1 MRISENSGE
10 LYEELANKIEA
21 RDDPAARRA
30 FQELLKTG
38 RSRQEIVIQVSRVI
52 EKRSAGNPGVSGTR
66 ETSWL
71 RPHRSSG
78 ASQDDGLKKPRAWS
92 DTPTTNGTDQDGF
105 GIGIEKV
112 SRGIARTD
120 TDPAQPADVPSQLS
134 PKPQTIAASADP
146 EKPISEHKTADVRE
160 PAIEPLEERAP
171 FLRDISPRPVGPS
184 TDHSALS
191 VPERM
196 ASKLRLQT
204 NVPAA
209 EVKLTAPAEALAVTD
224 SPRPAQ
230 HGSRAS
236 SRRVWPILTGI
247 SVIAAA
253 AGLFVLSAWF
263 GGDLEEL
270 ASASAHRTLTWL
282 EGVRGASVS
291 PSAGPAKPMEKTG
304 RPEQSTA
311 SRQNNEMPKSPLMA
325 AGDNKSADTQTE
337 PSSEATSTQ
346 ATAGYSKKTPS
357 PIETPGSQIEETT
370 GSQIPQG
377 ANSPTP
383 VFSQQNE
390 PEVAQQPQTAGP
402 QLPSVDTA
410 ALVAQGDQFLSKSDV
425 ASARQLYQRATEA
438 GDGRG
443 ALRMGMTFDPVFL
456 ARWRLR
462 GVRGD
467 RAQAIAWYHRAS
479 ALGNAE
485 AELMQNSMNRG
496 TGSASRSVATGPP
509 SQDPGVAAPHGQ
521 RNSHGARRARAP
533 RYANRG

>member
-1 MRISENSGE
+1 
-10 LYEELANKIEA
+10 
-21 RDDPAARRA
+21 
-30 FQELLKTG
+30 
-38 RSRQEIVIQVSRVI
+38 
-52 EKRSAGNPGVSGTR
+52 
-66 ETSWL
+66 
-71 RPHRSSG
+71 
-78 ASQDDGLKKPRAWS
+78 
-92 DTPTTNGTDQDGF
+92 
-105 GIGIEKV
+105 
-112 SRGIARTD
+112 
-120 TDPAQPADVPSQLS
+120 
-134 PKPQTIAASADP
+134 
-146 EKPISEHKTADVRE
+146 
-160 PAIEPLEERAP
+160 
-171 FLRDISPRPVGPS
+171 
-184 TDHSALS
+184 
-191 VPERM
+191 
-196 ASKLRLQT
+196 
-204 NVPAA
+204 
-209 EVKLTAPAEALAVTD
+209 
-224 SPRPAQ
+224 
-230 HGSRAS
+230 
-236 SRRVWPILTGI
+236 
-247 SVIAAA
+247 
-253 AGLFVLSAWF
+253 
-263 GGDLEEL
+263 
-270 ASASAHRTLTWL
+270 
-282 EGVRGASVS
+282 
-291 PSAGPAKPMEKTG
+291 
-304 RPEQSTA
+304 
-311 SRQNNEMPKSPLMA
+311 MA

-357 PIETPGSQIEETT
+357 PIEAPGSQIEETT

-496 TGSASRSVATGPP
+496 TGSASRSVATGQP